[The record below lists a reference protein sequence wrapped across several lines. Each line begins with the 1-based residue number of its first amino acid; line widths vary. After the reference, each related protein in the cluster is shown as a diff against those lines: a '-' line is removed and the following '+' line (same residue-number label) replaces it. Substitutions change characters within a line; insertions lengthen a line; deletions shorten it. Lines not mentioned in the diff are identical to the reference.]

1 MLVRRAFP
9 AARQRFA
16 HPFQFLRSV
25 PGRKFDR
32 RADEGMY
39 HRTSTES
46 RGLDPAYRTEMKLTM
61 AEAEKAH
68 SYKKGDSFD
77 EASGRHGGRRA
88 LLVQAAGRQVFDTG
102 FAL

>member
-46 RGLDPAYRTEMKLTM
+46 RGLRPVDGTGMKLTM
-61 AEAEKAH
+61 AEAEKTH
-68 SYKKGDSFD
+68 SYKKETALAKPRVVIVGGARFLFKLQGDKC
-77 EASGRHGGRRA
+77 
-88 LLVQAAGRQVFDTG
+88 
-102 FAL
+102 